1 MRRGRKNKLDPR
13 ELDMGVVGL
22 AAPLENE
29 RRQDGFSL
37 DPAALLE
44 FISKTSG
51 IKTTVDLLKAN
62 IKSENGALFAYVTG
76 LCFILVA
83 VVVMGFMFLDGPGL
97 RLIKLLVAFVDAY
110 NNVGGPNFTRDVRG

>member
-1 MRRGRKNKLDPR
+1 
-13 ELDMGVVGL
+13 MGVVGL

-76 LCFILVA
+76 LTFILVA
-83 VVVMGFMFLDGPGL
+83 VVVMGFMFLDGPGC
-97 RLIKLLVAFVDAY
+97 RLIKLLVACVDAY

>member
-22 AAPLENE
+22 AAPLEIE
-29 RRQDGFSL
+29 RRQDGFSM

-44 FISKTSG
+44 LISKTSG

-62 IKSENGALFAYVTG
+62 IKSEKGALFAYVTG
-76 LCFILVA
+76 LVFILVA
-83 VVVMGFMFLDGPGL
+83 VVVMGFMFLDGPGI
-97 RLIKLLVAFVDAY
+97 RLIKLLVAVVDAY
-110 NNVGGPNFTRDVRG
+110 NNVRPSFTHDVRG